1 MSFDPIQPPSAAAAD
16 VSFAQLTHYC
26 GFDWAKDTHQAA
38 VVDKSGTLVL
48 ELSFANTAEGWSTF
62 SAKLLAL
69 NGTVGVAIETSCG
82 PAVERLLQLGL
93 SLWPLNPKAAER
105 YRDRKRIS
113 GPKSDPLDA
122 FSFADALRTD
132 GHGWRKLLPLDPLT
146 QELRILCRDE
156 IALIEQ
162 RTALINQLRAALG
175 EYYPLA
181 TEAFD
186 DWTLAAAW
194 QFVIAFPTSGVLEA
208 AGKRRW
214 QKFLHTYRLYRP
226 QTADRRLELFARA
239 KSFASPNVAVTKA
252 KSLLAVSLCRQLLT
266 LQQQLDA
273 YRQRIGELFD
283 SHPDHDLFGSL
294 PGAGPK
300 LAPRLLAEIG
310 SDRDTFDTAE
320 GLQCYAGT
328 APVSRKSGRSWVVR
342 FRRACNPLLRA
353 TVHLWADLSRSSC
366 AWAQAYYQKKK
377 DQGLTHAQA
386 LRCLGQRWLKI
397 LFKMWQ
403 EHKPYDEARHILD
416 QVKHGS
422 WVVRLLPEM
431 PVQG

>member
-1 MSFDPIQPPSAAAAD
+1 MSCDPIQSPLPATAD
-16 VSFAQLTHYC
+16 ASFAQLTHYC
-26 GFDWAKDTHQAA
+26 GFDWAKDAHQAA

-48 ELSFANTAEGWSTF
+48 ELSFANTAEGWAAF

-69 NGTVGVAIETSCG
+69 NGTVGVAIETSNG
-82 PAVERLLQLGL
+82 PAVERLLQQGL
-93 SLWPLNPKAAER
+93 PVWPMNPKAAGR
-105 YRDRKRIS
+105 YRDRKRVS
-113 GPKSDPLDA
+113 GPKSDQVDA

-156 IALIEQ
+156 ISLIEQ
-162 RTALINQLRAALG
+162 RTALVNQLRAALG
-175 EYYPLA
+175 EYYPVA

-186 DWTLAAAW
+186 DWTMPAAW
-194 QFVIAFPTSGVLEA
+194 QFVVAFPTPAVLEA

-214 QKFLHTYRLYRP
+214 QKFLHTYKLYRP
-226 QTADRRLELFARA
+226 QTADRRMELFAKA
-239 KSFASPNVAVTKA
+239 KAFASPNTAVTKA
-252 KSLLAVSLCRQLLT
+252 KSLLAVSLCKQLIT

-273 YRQRIGELFD
+273 YRQRIQELFD

-310 SDRDTFDTAE
+310 ADRNTFDTAE

-328 APVSRKSGRSWVVR
+328 APVSRQSGRSRVVR
-342 FRRACNPLLRA
+342 ARRACNKVLRA
-353 TVHLWADLSRSSC
+353 TVYLWADLSRFYC

-377 DQGLTHAQA
+377 DQGMTHAQA

-397 LFKMWQ
+397 LFVMWQ
-403 EHKPYDEARHILD
+403 QHKPYDEPRHTLD

-422 WVVRLLPEM
+422 WVVRLLPDT
-431 PVQG
+431 PLPG